1 MKITDNL
8 LTTTALSFMKDKNF
22 SNLLIAR
29 LTRNIADSLFYM
41 LAIWYIS
48 EKSPLLTSLAMMCF
62 TIPENVIIFLGPFID
77 RYNHKKI
84 LLINS
89 IIEIILVI
97 ILIVLLAS
105 NNLSIMPLF
114 AIIFISTLLG
124 NLNYEVEDT
133 VIPNIVTEKN
143 LVKANSM
150 LEISYTITDSIFNGI
165 SGFLI
170 ASFSALV
177 LYKLNII
184 LFIIPVIFIKNL
196 ILPNHQNKRNNSK
209 YNFKE
214 YKNDLIGGV
223 KILFQGN
230 IKKIVIP
237 LVFINFCFI
246 MTSVATPFLSRQIEN
261 NAIIFGSLIVIKGI
275 AGLIGACFLN
285 FFEKYIDPGKAISVG
300 LFLQGIAWLIMIL
313 AQNNTVILFLMY
325 FVSFIFFGA
334 SNILFTT
341 SFQKIIPSE
350 FLGRANTAIDA
361 IITSAMPVGSL
372 LAGFVLQK
380 GVKLSFVMLP
390 YGIVSVLVGIYYFN
404 IKFNFNK
411 YNTGNELEQ

>member
-8 LTTTALSFMKDKNF
+8 LTTTALSFMNDKNF

-48 EKSPLLTSLAMMCF
+48 ENSALLTSLAMMCF
-62 TIPENVIIFLGPFID
+62 TIPENIIIFFGPLID
-77 RYNHKKI
+77 RYNRKRM

-89 IIEIILVI
+89 IIQIILVI
-97 ILIVLLAS
+97 ILTVLLAS
-105 NNLSIMPLF
+105 NNLSIIPLF
-114 AIIFISTLLG
+114 TIIFISTLLG

-133 VIPNIVTEKN
+133 VIPTIVTEEN
-143 LVKANSM
+143 LVKANAM

-196 ILPNHQNKRNNSK
+196 IIPIAKTEKNISK

-214 YKNDLIGGV
+214 YRNDLIGGV
-223 KILFQGN
+223 KILFQGD

-237 LVFINFCFI
+237 LVFINFCFV
-246 MTSVATPFLSRQIEN
+246 MT
-261 NAIIFGSLIVIKGI
+261 II
-275 AGLIGACFLN
+275 
-285 FFEKYIDPGKAISVG
+285 Y
-300 LFLQGIAWLIMIL
+300 
-313 AQNNTVILFLMY
+313 
-325 FVSFIFFGA
+325 
-334 SNILFTT
+334 
-341 SFQKIIPSE
+341 
-350 FLGRANTAIDA
+350 
-361 IITSAMPVGSL
+361 
-372 LAGFVLQK
+372 
-380 GVKLSFVMLP
+380 
-390 YGIVSVLVGIYYFN
+390 
-404 IKFNFNK
+404 
-411 YNTGNELEQ
+411 

>member
-29 LTRNIADSLFYM
+29 LTRNIVDSLFYM
-41 LAIWYIS
+41 LAMWYIS

-77 RYNHKKI
+77 CYNHKKI

-89 IIEIILVI
+89 IIQIILVI

-196 ILPNHQNKRNNSK
+196 ILPNHQNNRNNSK

-223 KILFQGN
+223 KILFQGD
-230 IKKIVIP
+230 IKK
-237 LVFINFCFI
+237 L
-246 MTSVATPFLSRQIEN
+246 
-261 NAIIFGSLIVIKGI
+261 
-275 AGLIGACFLN
+275 
-285 FFEKYIDPGKAISVG
+285 
-300 LFLQGIAWLIMIL
+300 
-313 AQNNTVILFLMY
+313 
-325 FVSFIFFGA
+325 
-334 SNILFTT
+334 
-341 SFQKIIPSE
+341 
-350 FLGRANTAIDA
+350 
-361 IITSAMPVGSL
+361 
-372 LAGFVLQK
+372 
-380 GVKLSFVMLP
+380 
-390 YGIVSVLVGIYYFN
+390 
-404 IKFNFNK
+404 
-411 YNTGNELEQ
+411 